1 MGFIVDSPKL
11 ASAVAD
17 FFRTIT
23 LPANAYALALAD
35 RDDDGQPSG
44 EMLWRTEEN
53 GKPVVLDA
61 EPGVGLLEKA
71 EVILYKMLPID
82 GLL

>member
-11 ASAVAD
+11 ASAVPD
-17 FFRTIT
+17 FFRTVT

-35 RDDDGQPSG
+35 HDEQGQPSG
-44 EMLWRTEEN
+44 EILWRSELD
-53 GKPVVLDA
+53 GKPVVLDS
-61 EPGVGLLEKA
+61 EPDVGLLEKA
-71 EVILYKMLPID
+71 EVLLYKMLPID